1 MPPKGVPSWL
11 SVTEGTRGNYLVRML
26 RQESEMRGHVLL
38 TFGQPLRLVL
48 VYILELN
55 DEHHRRLPSLA

>member
-1 MPPKGVPSWL
+1 
-11 SVTEGTRGNYLVRML
+11 ML

-38 TFGQPLRLVL
+38 TFGQPLRMVL